1 MCRSTSYDFSVDAL
15 LFTQSVHEMTEG
27 EAGEG
32 EAGEEIWSSVNYLFF
47 ISTSSIYRRNQH
59 IRGRYYVIK
68 RFESWSRVGDG

>member
-1 MCRSTSYDFSVDAL
+1 MCRSTSHDFSVDAL
-15 LFTQSVHEMTEG
+15 LFTQSVHEMT
-27 EAGEG
+27 EG

-68 RFESWSRVGDG
+68 RFESWARVGDG

>member
-1 MCRSTSYDFSVDAL
+1 
-15 LFTQSVHEMTEG
+15 MT
-27 EAGEG
+27 EG

-68 RFESWSRVGDG
+68 RFESWARVGDG